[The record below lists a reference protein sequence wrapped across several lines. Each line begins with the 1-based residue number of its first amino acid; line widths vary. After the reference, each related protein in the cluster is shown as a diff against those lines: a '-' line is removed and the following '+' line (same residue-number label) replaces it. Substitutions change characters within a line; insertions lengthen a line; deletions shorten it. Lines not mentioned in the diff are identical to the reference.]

1 MAYFAKFLG
10 ISVYEEFN
18 HEAYIVVVYLTGV
31 KLGGLSC
38 NVPII

>member
-18 HEAYIVVVYLTGV
+18 HEAYIVVVYLTV